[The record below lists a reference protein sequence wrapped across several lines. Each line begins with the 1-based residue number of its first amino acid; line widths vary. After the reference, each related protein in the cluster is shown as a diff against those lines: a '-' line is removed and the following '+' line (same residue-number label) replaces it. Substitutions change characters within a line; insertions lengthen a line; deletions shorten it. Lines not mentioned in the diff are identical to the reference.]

1 MKNDPDRPRLWRDT
15 AKAHISAQPG
25 TRVGAARTFRGREFK
40 VSPAPGGQQVESAV
54 VEPATSHSPGT
65 REDPARSGRAAPDT
79 QSAGPG
85 GCAPGS
91 DRPHTAPLPAGG
103 PALGIPVSR
112 EPPRAPRVP
121 QAPSGS
127 RAPPGPSAPPRP
139 TRTHPAIGAPAA
151 AASAPGAPCSAGGSD
166 SPPPPPSPPPLLLL
180 LLQLRLLQSRLL
192 RRAARLLRSPR
203 RPSEPSAGAD
213 VRTWLVAAL
222 RLLLSRPPPA
232 AGPRSRPRRSQGAAA
247 RTASRKQKGRALASA
262 RPRLPPGATPATNT
276 NFPKPLPAPGN
287 GGGAGATRLKGRR
300 RPSPPSL
307 PLGPPPLEKL
317 SSDL

>member
-1 MKNDPDRPRLWRDT
+1 MAGQ
-15 AKAHISAQPG
+15 AKAHISAQRC
-25 TRVGAARTFRGREFK
+25 TRAGAAPTFRGREFK
-40 VSPAPGGQQVESAV
+40 VSQAPGGQQVESAV
-54 VEPATSHSPGT
+54 GEPAKGHSPDT
-65 REDPARSGRAAPDT
+65 REDPARPGREAPGT
-79 QSAGPG
+79 PGAGPE

-91 DRPHTAPLPAGG
+91 GRPHTAPRPPSGRRSKAESPGSRPDTPGAPG
-103 PALGIPVSR
+103 PA
-112 EPPRAPRVP
+112 
-121 QAPSGS
+121 QQ
-127 RAPPGPSAPPRP
+127 PRP
-139 TRTHPAIGAPAA
+139 PQTPRPRSTHPATGAPAA

-203 RPSEPSAGAD
+203 RRSKPSAGAD
-213 VRTWLVAAL
+213 VRTWLGAAL
-222 RLLLSRPPPA
+222 RLLPSRPPPA
-232 AGPRSRPRRSQGAAA
+232 ARPRSRPRRSQGAAP
-247 RTASRKQKGRALASA
+247 TASRKQKGRVVASA
-262 RPRLPPGATPATNT
+262 RPRLPPGALPATNT

-300 RPSPPSL
+300 CPSPPSL